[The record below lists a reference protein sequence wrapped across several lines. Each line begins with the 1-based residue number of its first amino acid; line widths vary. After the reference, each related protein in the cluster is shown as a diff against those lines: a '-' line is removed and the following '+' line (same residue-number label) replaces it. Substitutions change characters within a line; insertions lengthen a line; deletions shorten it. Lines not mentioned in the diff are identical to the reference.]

1 MKKLVVA
8 LALASVGFSPV
19 FAAETVT
26 PKATETKKTEEQA
39 KPAASAVKKEGT
51 LLVVACDAT
60 CPATDSKK
68 DTQTTEQPAQTPAK
82 KVAIA

>member
-51 LLVVACDAT
+51 LLVAGDAT